1 MTDRTMSDR
10 CAPYRAKLNPAP
22 YATIIPARTPEV
34 KYHAGLGRAKSAV
47 SYSGGYWDSDLGR
60 HVNGARGG
68 EIYERTADGWQLLFR
83 VERGTPLEDLPW
95 RVEG

>member
-1 MTDRTMSDR
+1 MSSMEQR

-22 YATIIPARTPEV
+22 FATIVPSRTPEV

-47 SYSGGYWDSDLGR
+47 GYSDGYWDEETR
-60 HVNGARGG
+60 RTVYAARGG

-83 VERGTPLEDLPW
+83 VECGTPDGELPW
-95 RVEG
+95 RAEK